1 MIGSAGMKRAVH
13 IEGRIRA
20 EQDAARVDEIEVGAG
35 DGRAQQAVDGR
46 DRAAGDAADHVVDGI
61 GAREGGA
68 LAGEN
73 VEVAETMEQIGPRV
87 VPSSAPMAK
96 SGPLSAP
103 AGPTLPSRTICA
115 FASARKTSATR
126 QTSANNLNPSP
137 FGVTQ
142 FTTCPFSL
150 FYCQSLSI

>member
-20 EQDAARVDEIEVGAG
+20 EQDAARVDEIEDGAG

-73 VEVAETMEQIGPRV
+73 VEVAETMEQIGPQGGAQLRPDGEV
-87 VPSSAPMAK
+87 RAAQR
-96 SGPLSAP
+96 
-103 AGPTLPSRTICA
+103 AGRTDAAVQDYLCVCLRPQDKRDKA
-115 FASARKTSATR
+115 DQR
-126 QTSANNLNPSP
+126 
-137 FGVTQ
+137 
-142 FTTCPFSL
+142 
-150 FYCQSLSI
+150 